1 MFANTLYVPPREF
14 FEASEW
20 RSMQDWEAALAPHYE
35 EAKRM
40 LGATEVP
47 IENDTDR
54 LFRELAGDMGVETRA
69 QP

>member
-20 RSMQDWEAALAPHYE
+20 RAMQDWEAALAPHYG

-40 LGATEVP
+40 LGAAEVP
-47 IENDTDR
+47 FENDTDR